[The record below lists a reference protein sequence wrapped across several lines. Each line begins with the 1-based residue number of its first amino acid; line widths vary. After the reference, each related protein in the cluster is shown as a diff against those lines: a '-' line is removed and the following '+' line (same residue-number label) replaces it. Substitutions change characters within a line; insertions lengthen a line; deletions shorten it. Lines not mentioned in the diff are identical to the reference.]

1 MAAVPLMLRGGAGRI
16 VADVREPAVP
26 ANARGLVVLLHGGGQ
41 TRYSWSRAAETLA
54 GDGWTTLTYDA
65 RGHGESDWAGDQD
78 YSIEGYIDDLER
90 VLDQV
95 GRGRPACLAGASLGG
110 MTSLMGLARRP
121 DLADRLVLV
130 DITPRPHPAG
140 IERIKRF
147 MTAHLDGFETLAEVA
162 EAVADYNPGKRR
174 SGPEG
179 LHRNVRRG
187 ADGRW
192 RWHWDPAILPEGNEG
207 QNPLVWPDDAVAA
220 AKSVTVPTLLVA
232 GGASDVVREDEVG
245 EFLTVMPTARAVT
258 LDGAGHMVVGDRNDA
273 FVEAIRAFL
282 DD

>member
-1 MAAVPLMLRGGAGRI
+1 MRRAPLVLRGTAGRI
-16 VADVREPAVP
+16 VADVREPAAP
-26 ANARGLVVLLHGGGQ
+26 GTGRGTVVLLHGGGQ
-41 TRYSWSRAAETLA
+41 TRHSWSRAAETLA
-54 GDGWTTLTYDA
+54 GDGWTAVTYDA
-65 RGHGESDWAGDQD
+65 RGHGDSDWAGDGD
-78 YSIEGYIDDLER
+78 YSIARYADDLER

-95 GRGRPACLAGASLGG
+95 GGGRPACLAGASLGG
-110 MTSLMGLARRP
+110 MTALMAEARRP
-121 DLADRLVLV
+121 GLTERLVLV
-130 DITPRPHPAG
+130 DITPRPHPDGVA
-140 IERIKRF
+140 RIRKF
-147 MTAHLDGFETLAEVA
+147 MTAHLDGFESLEEVA
-162 EAVADYNPGKRR
+162 EAVAAYNPGRR
-174 SGPEG
+174 RANPEG

-192 RWHWDPAILPEGNEG
+192 RWHWDPAILKRGDGP
-207 QNPLVWPDDAVAA
+207 NPLVLPEDAVAA

-273 FVEAIRAFL
+273 FVEAIGAFL

>member
-1 MAAVPLMLRGGAGRI
+1 MNRAPLIVRGTAGKI
-16 VADVREPAVP
+16 VADVREPAEP
-26 ANARGLVVLLHGGGQ
+26 RTGRGPVVLLHGGGQ
-41 TRYSWSRAAETLA
+41 TRHSWSRAAETLA
-54 GDGWTTLTYDA
+54 DDGWTTVTYDA
-65 RGHGESDWAGDQD
+65 RGHGDSDWAGDAD
-78 YSIEGYIDDLER
+78 YSIARYVDDLEC

-95 GRGRPACLAGASLGG
+95 GGARPACLAGASLGG
-110 MTSLMGLARRP
+110 MTALMALARSPR
-121 DLADRLVLV
+121 LTDRLVLV

-140 IERIKRF
+140 VARIREF

-162 EAVADYNPGKRR
+162 EAVAAYNPARR
-174 SGPEG
+174 SSSAEG

-192 RWHWDPAILPEGNEG
+192 RWHWDPAILRSNDGP
-207 QNPLVWPDDAVAA
+207 NPLVRPDEAVAA

-273 FVEAIRAFL
+273 FVDAIRAFL
-282 DD
+282 TD

>member
-1 MAAVPLMLRGGAGRI
+1 MDRASPVLRGTAGRI
-16 VADVREPAVP
+16 MADVREPAAP
-26 ANARGLVVLLHGGGQ
+26 GTGRGLVVLLHGGGQ
-41 TRYSWSRAAETLA
+41 TRHSWSRAAEILA
-54 GDGWTTLTYDA
+54 GDGWTTVTYDA
-65 RGHGESDWAGDQD
+65 RGHGDSDWAGDGD
-78 YSIEGYIDDLER
+78 YSIARYVDDLQC

-95 GRGRPACLAGASLGG
+95 GGGRPACLAGASLGG
-110 MTSLMGLARRP
+110 MTALMALARRP
-121 DLADRLVLV
+121 RLTDRLVLV

-140 IERIKRF
+140 VARIRRF

-162 EAVADYNPGKRR
+162 EAVAAYNPGRRR
-174 SGPEG
+174 SSPEG

-192 RWHWDPAILPEGNEG
+192 RWHWDPAILKSNDGP
-207 QNPLVWPDDAVAA
+207 NPLVRPDDAVAA

-232 GGASDVVREDEVG
+232 GGASDVVREGEVG

-273 FVEAIRAFL
+273 FVDAIRTFL

>member
-1 MAAVPLMLRGGAGRI
+1 MRRAPLVLRGTAGRI
-16 VADVREPAVP
+16 VVDVREPAAP
-26 ANARGLVVLLHGGGQ
+26 GTGRGTVVLLHGGGQ
-41 TRYSWSRAAETLA
+41 TRHSWSRAAETLA
-54 GDGWTTLTYDA
+54 GDGWTAVTYDA
-65 RGHGESDWAGDQD
+65 RGHGDSDWAGDGD
-78 YSIEGYIDDLER
+78 YSIARYADDLER

-95 GRGRPACLAGASLGG
+95 GGGRPACLAGASLGG
-110 MTSLMGLARRP
+110 MTALMAEARRP
-121 DLADRLVLV
+121 GLTERLVLV
-130 DITPRPHPAG
+130 DITPRPHPDGVA
-140 IERIKRF
+140 RIRKF
-147 MTAHLDGFETLAEVA
+147 MTAHLDGFESLEEVA
-162 EAVADYNPGKRR
+162 EAVAAYNPGRR
-174 SGPEG
+174 RTNPEG

-192 RWHWDPAILPEGNEG
+192 RWHWDPAILKRGDGP
-207 QNPLVWPDDAVAA
+207 NPLVLPEDAVAA

>member
-1 MAAVPLMLRGGAGRI
+1 MRRAPLVLRGTAGRI
-16 VADVREPAVP
+16 VADVREPAAP
-26 ANARGLVVLLHGGGQ
+26 GTGRGTVVLLHGGGQ
-41 TRYSWSRAAETLA
+41 TRHSWSRAAETLA
-54 GDGWTTLTYDA
+54 GDGWTAVTYDA
-65 RGHGESDWAGDQD
+65 RGHGDSDWAGGGD
-78 YSIEGYIDDLER
+78 YSIARYADDLER

-95 GRGRPACLAGASLGG
+95 GGGRPACLAGASLGG
-110 MTSLMGLARRP
+110 MTALMAEARSPGLTE
-121 DLADRLVLV
+121 RLVLV
-130 DITPRPHPAG
+130 DITPRPHPDGVA
-140 IERIKRF
+140 RIRQF
-147 MTAHLDGFETLAEVA
+147 MTAHLDGFESLEEVA
-162 EAVADYNPGKRR
+162 EAVAAYNPGRR
-174 SGPEG
+174 RANPEG
-179 LHRNVRRG
+179 LQRNVRRG

-192 RWHWDPAILPEGNEG
+192 RWHWDPAILKRGDGP
-207 QNPLVWPDDAVAA
+207 NPLVLPEDAVAA